1 MDPFQNRRWVI
12 ILIIL
17 SISFIFI
24 FRLLYIQVINKEWA
38 ERASQISSKVENI
51 QPPRGF
57 IYDRNGKLLV
67 GAEKVY
73 DIYILPKDVIETDS
87 SKICKLFNISIEEL
101 RSLLH
106 KATSG
111 YNVSY
116 KASVIFESL
125 SKQEH
130 ARVSPYLGQIKSV
143 YAKAKTDRG
152 YPFEAAPHLLG
163 YIRRIS
169 QKQFQ
174 AAMDSGDNFYSKND
188 FIGITGLEKIYEKE
202 LRGQRGNVNY
212 LKDYAGNKVE
222 TIDKNPAQP
231 GKDIHTTIDV
241 ELQKLG
247 EELMQNKIGSIVAI
261 EPSSGEVLCMVSAPY
276 YKPSLLTGKDF
287 AKAYKNL
294 KRNDSIKPLI
304 NRPIY
309 NDKYRPGSIFK
320 LVQALIAM
328 ENGVI
333 DSNTSFICD
342 KSIIGC
348 HNHEQPDNLMKAIKH
363 SCNPYFFHVY
373 KKIILSNDF
382 DNYFEESRK
391 GLKKWEEDVRSFG
404 FGSVL
409 GADIPEEKSGF
420 IPNVQFYDKW
430 YGKKRWAFSTIYSNS
445 IGEGEIGVSPIQMAN
460 LAAIIANKGFYYT
473 PHFVKNIDGNQIAK
487 KYRTK
492 HLTCVSEKYFTPVIS
507 AMNEV
512 VKSGTGRSAQID
524 SVEVCGKTGTVEN
537 KMFNDHSVF
546 IAFAPKNNPKIAI
559 AVYVEYGTWGSKWA
573 APISS
578 VLMEYYLNRK
588 NSKIGL
594 KKLDI
599 IKEAI
604 ILNPKSDFT
613 N

>member
-1 MDPFQNRRWVI
+1 
-12 ILIIL
+12 
-17 SISFIFI
+17 
-24 FRLLYIQVINKEWA
+24 
-38 ERASQISSKVENI
+38 
-51 QPPRGF
+51 
-57 IYDRNGKLLV
+57 
-67 GAEKVY
+67 
-73 DIYILPKDVIETDS
+73 
-87 SKICKLFNISIEEL
+87 
-101 RSLLH
+101 
-106 KATSG
+106 
-111 YNVSY
+111 
-116 KASVIFESL
+116 
-125 SKQEH
+125 
-130 ARVSPYLGQIKSV
+130 
-143 YAKAKTDRG
+143 
-152 YPFEAAPHLLG
+152 
-163 YIRRIS
+163 
-169 QKQFQ
+169 
-174 AAMDSGDNFYSKND
+174 MDSGDNFYSKND

-247 EELMQNKIGSIVAI
+247 EELMENKIGSIVAI

-373 KKIILSNDF
+373 KKIILSNHF

>member
-1 MDPFQNRRWVI
+1 
-12 ILIIL
+12 
-17 SISFIFI
+17 
-24 FRLLYIQVINKEWA
+24 
-38 ERASQISSKVENI
+38 
-51 QPPRGF
+51 
-57 IYDRNGKLLV
+57 
-67 GAEKVY
+67 
-73 DIYILPKDVIETDS
+73 
-87 SKICKLFNISIEEL
+87 
-101 RSLLH
+101 
-106 KATSG
+106 
-111 YNVSY
+111 
-116 KASVIFESL
+116 
-125 SKQEH
+125 
-130 ARVSPYLGQIKSV
+130 
-143 YAKAKTDRG
+143 
-152 YPFEAAPHLLG
+152 
-163 YIRRIS
+163 
-169 QKQFQ
+169 
-174 AAMDSGDNFYSKND
+174 
-188 FIGITGLEKIYEKE
+188 
-202 LRGQRGNVNY
+202 
-212 LKDYAGNKVE
+212 
-222 TIDKNPAQP
+222 
-231 GKDIHTTIDV
+231 
-241 ELQKLG
+241 
-247 EELMQNKIGSIVAI
+247 
-261 EPSSGEVLCMVSAPY
+261 MVSAPY

-309 NDKYRPGSIFK
+309 NDRYRPGSIFK

-328 ENGVI
+328 EKGVI

-348 HNHEQPDNLMKAIKH
+348 HNHEQPYNLMKAIKH

-373 KKIILSNDF
+373 KKIILSNHF

-492 HLTCVSEKYFTPVIS
+492 HLTCVSEKYFNPVIS

-524 SVEVCGKTGTVEN
+524 SIEVCSKTGTVEN